1 MPRTLLL
8 LLATRV
14 PQCQHQVANRLNLKA
29 PANDAVVDLL
39 KEQVQEGKVRGGW
52 KPPTVNGYALYMK
65 AGSPTSSSNAYSL
78 IAGQV
83 GAVILCIA
91 ALYMGYY
98 HMGEGF

>member
-1 MPRTLLL
+1 M
-8 LLATRV
+8 
-14 PQCQHQVANRLNLKA
+14 
-29 PANDAVVDLL
+29 
-39 KEQVQEGKVRGGW
+39 RGGW